1 MKRFHRQ
8 SVRHARRGSIM
19 PAIAMALLVA
29 GTAMALVLD
38 RLWID
43 AAEAELRTAAEA
55 SALAAAGE
63 LASDERLRTD
73 GNPEEPIMAARRA
86 AAQVAAGN
94 RVAGAPVVVDTETDR
109 DIRFGHIVI
118 SGETG
123 EPTFLETDHQPTTAS
138 VRALRTRGRGN
149 PVARL
154 FRELTGKA
162 YRDVAAYA
170 TASIDNRII
179 GLRPFEGGPIP
190 ALPLGILET
199 SADPR
204 RVDTWQR
211 QIDEREG
218 PDEYGYRDGLVIDEP
233 DGIPEI
239 ILHTAGTDQPLDAA
253 NTLLIDI
260 GSGLHHYELAR
271 QIRTGLDVAD
281 LVDFGGEI
289 RIDQGPYHLECD
301 AQFTDAIEPLAE
313 MIGRR
318 RIAFLYVDPV
328 AGETDS
334 LGELTVT
341 RLVAIRVMDI
351 RAGED
356 GSFEIVAQPCVMTTR
371 TALLTDPGAPW
382 DGTPE
387 ERASAN
393 PYIFKLQLTR

>member
-1 MKRFHRQ
+1 MVWSSTNR
-8 SVRHARRGSIM
+8 
-19 PAIAMALLVA
+19 MASRKSSCIPP
-29 GTAMALVLD
+29 G
-38 RLWID
+38 
-43 AAEAELRTAAEA
+43 
-55 SALAAAGE
+55 
-63 LASDERLRTD
+63 
-73 GNPEEPIMAARRA
+73 
-86 AAQVAAGN
+86 
-94 RVAGAPVVVDTETDR
+94 
-109 DIRFGHIVI
+109 
-118 SGETG
+118 
-123 EPTFLETDHQPTTAS
+123 
-138 VRALRTRGRGN
+138 
-149 PVARL
+149 
-154 FRELTGKA
+154 LT
-162 YRDVAAYA
+162 
-170 TASIDNRII
+170 
-179 GLRPFEGGPIP
+179 
-190 ALPLGILET
+190 
-199 SADPR
+199 
-204 RVDTWQR
+204 
-211 QIDEREG
+211 
-218 PDEYGYRDGLVIDEP
+218 
-233 DGIPEI
+233 
-239 ILHTAGTDQPLDAA
+239 QPLDAA

-281 LVDFGGEI
+281 LVDFGGEL
-289 RIDQGPYHLECD
+289 RIDQGPYRLECD

-328 AGETDS
+328 TGETDS